1 MQLNFVEEDILK
13 LSLSLLAGAVIGAER
28 EYKNKN
34 AGFRT
39 IILVT
44 VGATLFTMVSGLVS
58 GGRDFHV
65 VGNIVVGI
73 GFLGAGSIFKEG
85 STVKGLTTAA
95 TIWIS
100 AAIGMSIGAGQYA
113 LAITALSII
122 MLVLLGFLS
131 MQGFIDR
138 SNREKIY
145 KIMMPCKMLSMDEIA
160 QFFVESGVKGNCVYR
175 HKVGEKITLTYIIK
189 GPEKNHNN
197 LFLILESNPHVL
209 EFEV

>member
-13 LSLSLLAGAVIGAER
+13 LTLSLVAGAIIGAER
-28 EYKNKN
+28 EYNNKD

-44 VGATLFTMVSGLVS
+44 LGATLFTMLSNFIANGK
-58 GGRDFHV
+58 DYHV

-73 GFLGAGSIFKEG
+73 GFLGAGAIFKD
-85 STVKGLTTAA
+85 STNVRGLTTAA

-100 AAIGMSIGAGQYA
+100 AAVGMAIGAGQYG
-113 LAITALSII
+113 LAIIVVAFV

-131 MQGFIDR
+131 LQIVIDR
-138 SNREKIY
+138 SNREKNY
-145 KIMMPCKMLSMDEIA
+145 KITVSNNFSYAEIA
-160 QFFVESGVKGNCVYR
+160 ALFSLCDVKSLCISQ
-175 HKVGEKITLTYIIK
+175 HKINQMMIYTCEVRGAEA
-189 GPEKNHNN
+189 NHSK
-197 LFLILESNPHVL
+197 LISLLQENTSVI

>member
-1 MQLNFVEEDILK
+1 MELNFVEEDVLK

-28 EYKNKN
+28 EYNNKN

-44 VGATLFTMVSGLVS
+44 VGATLFTMLSALIA
-58 GGRDFHV
+58 GGKDYHV

-85 STVKGLTTAA
+85 ATVKGLTTAA

-113 LAITALSII
+113 LALTALGII
-122 MLVLLGFLS
+122 MIVLLGFLS
-131 MQGFIDR
+131 VQGFIDQ

-145 KIMMPCKMLSMDEIA
+145 KITVPCTKLTLDEIH
-160 QFFVESGVKGNCVYR
+160 QFLTDCGLKGSCVYR
-175 HKVGEKITLTYIIK
+175 HKIGEDITLTIVVK
-189 GPEKNHNN
+189 GAEKKHSS
-197 LFLILESNPHVL
+197 LIQILQSNEHVL

>member
-1 MQLNFVEEDILK
+1 MELNFVEEDVLK

-28 EYKNKN
+28 EYNNKN

-44 VGATLFTMVSGLVS
+44 VGATLFTMLSALIA
-58 GGRDFHV
+58 GGKDYHV

-85 STVKGLTTAA
+85 ATVKGLTTAA

-122 MLVLLGFLS
+122 MIVLLGFLS
-131 MQGFIDR
+131 VQGFIDQ
-138 SNREKIY
+138 SNREKTY
-145 KIMMPCKMLSMDEIA
+145 KITMPCKMLSMEEIQ
-160 QFFVESGVKGNCVYR
+160 QFYNESGVKGRCVYR
-175 HKVGEKITLTYIIK
+175 HKILENITLTYIVK
-189 GPEKNHNN
+189 GPEKNHIM
-197 LFLILESNPHVL
+197 LISLLERNPHVL